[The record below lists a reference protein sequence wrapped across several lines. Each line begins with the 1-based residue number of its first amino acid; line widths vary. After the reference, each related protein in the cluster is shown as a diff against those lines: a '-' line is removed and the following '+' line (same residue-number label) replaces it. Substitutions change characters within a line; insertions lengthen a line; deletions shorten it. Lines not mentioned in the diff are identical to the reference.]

1 MALDDNKISFGVE
14 VSTGQS
20 EESINKIINRIDG
33 LKDKINELKALR
45 KENREDANIFANYTK
60 SIRDTERELSKLQST
75 YNSWI
80 QKATNVDAKPIGDVK
95 KQAQEFISLL
105 KQWDGQSATF
115 QKQVMSH
122 FMIPNSAV
130 DQLKLYKNIMGE
142 LQGIWGKGAI
152 DGLKS
157 SEALFHLTSMA
168 KTAQVA
174 VERLKATLKSTN
186 IDALLRWNG
195 KEPFVNEV
203 PGYWDNDSLLKR
215 RKIIKDA
222 YDELLGRFG
231 TDPVSTKTQ
240 TALRQ
245 LENEYQR
252 LTKEIKDANNAL
264 KGTTSDTSGI
274 DKRAKATGKLAD
286 EEEKLSRIRQQLN
299 GWDGKGSFS
308 STIKG
313 FDNLDSY
320 SRQLQALRRAYEE
333 LNAVKGKNGIDN
345 TRVESA
351 IDSIKG
357 KYDELVAKKS
367 QVDAE
372 LKKGTEEVAKV
383 SKQAADEESK
393 NVKKVTDEYT
403 KLKLKMAD
411 LQEQIKNNYVANKA
425 SNPKLYNTN
434 FAKLGEEYKEV
445 SKMAKKAER
454 DISELSTF
462 TDTIGKNYDRFRLRA
477 SWMLSAIGANMAFS
491 LPTDWYEAQT
501 KVENSMAQFS
511 QVMATNSHSVNAFK
525 TALFDM
531 DFSKL
536 QQGLST
542 TSVQSEQFGGD
553 LEYMKNSLV
562 NLAVKYGEA
571 SDDVIKSATLWGRK
585 YKDNQTVLTMTS
597 AAMKLAVADSFSIVE
612 ANKNL
617 ESSLVQWG
625 FQIKDNNDA
634 MIVSNKIIDSW
645 TALAHKMAVSAQDL
659 SAANQRAA
667 QSMRAVGLSFDEGQ
681 ALIATMLANTQQA
694 GGEIGNAIKSI
705 MGSIHSKKAIT
716 DLEAMGVA
724 VYKFGENGKKEFREV
739 GQVLVD
745 LMLKTQNSKEN
756 LENLLKDVSGGKWQ
770 WNKLAASLDY
780 STYIQA
786 LNLSLT
792 SYGFTQEQ
800 VGMQMDTLQRRV
812 MALKQALLN
821 LTTSTNGSVAGVL
834 KFLLNTLTDLIQH
847 LNKIPSSV
855 IGFTAFLNLI
865 VYKGPTA
872 VKALKGLGESILG
885 IGNKTREAMSAVDK
899 ASVIT
904 RIITLAFDAAV
915 AFGAFNTKA
924 DDTIKEI
931 EGLNNQ
937 LTAQTEL
944 IARQEEGLASLETLG
959 EAWRTINEQM
969 QQYQEGS
976 DEYNQLAE
984 QKNQTEQTFIDL
996 LGEEDEQTLINQ
1008 GVSEEAIESIKEKKT
1023 EQINTEKAGL
1033 EQVRQAIR
1041 GKRNEAID
1049 AARKEMNAIKDVALS
1064 QYGLAWELLTTGNI
1078 IDGMSVAWRWMCN
1091 AALEAIAEIDDAM
1104 ASMDEMIM
1112 NSAVWKFAVKHG
1124 LVSENSP
1131 FTNSYR
1137 DSIQVRDAARA
1148 QIAHNNEVIN
1158 YLQNKDA
1165 WGEMAKVAEQIKNM
1179 GGNLSDGGFG
1189 GSGASDPSS
1198 ILTPGQMGGSEVDG
1212 DDDGSGKSKKGK
1224 KGSSSREGK
1233 PSYDGI
1239 ELKEVNED
1247 NYNVD
1252 KGVTLDLT
1260 PDTLAKL
1267 RALDEA
1273 VYTKFGEHV
1282 EVSSAYRPGDD
1293 DSNHGHK
1300 VAFDL
1305 SGGVMNDPDKRYWVE
1320 HLGPYLGLFVI
1331 PEYSGEAGA
1340 EFADG
1345 DNVHFSN
1352 VTPGVYGEDGRWAEG
1367 LWSEDNAAPTLGTI
1381 LGKGIDSGK
1390 SEYVDNSAQRKV
1402 YDLLYSTLGLTD
1414 KQAWAVMANIDGES
1428 SFDPTAEEN
1437 PNSTETGIGLMQ
1449 WSGERRHELERFAE
1463 ARGTDWRD
1471 LKTQL
1476 EFIKSEYYGEE
1487 SGAWQRF
1494 KNFVTDS
1501 TTPEEDV
1508 SFFAGPN
1515 GVERAGSINLA
1526 NRMKNYYEYDSHYAK
1541 GMSYYDSNPSKQK
1554 KKEMTPEER
1563 AEKEAQRFQQMFS
1576 AMDKSLELLGKSFSS
1591 KYKTVLESIQ
1601 EDQKYFGSNVAN
1613 TTKQLDTYS
1622 QQLKDVIYM
1631 QNQYQQA
1638 ITKVSTFLDDK
1649 GVKAVLG
1656 VSKDEFLKA
1665 DLAEQQKMMSK
1676 QSTDK
1681 IYQPI
1686 IVALNEIMK
1695 LKQNIQKQDEE
1706 YHKAQLQWVDTY
1718 RKRLKSLYED
1728 TIWSE
1733 QSSIKEWEI
1742 RHSNE
1747 KYDEWHKYFAEQSH
1761 LEAIARQYREEYEEA
1776 QKPLLDENGHQVYD
1790 SEGNPLNRIEN
1801 DPKKLEEL
1809 REKWLSAEEAAKK
1822 YSATLKNS
1830 VQDSFHDLTKSVLL
1844 EGGSLRD
1851 KLKELWKGLADDALS
1866 LLLSGGKSGTN
1877 SPLGNLL
1884 RMFMLRHQKQNV
1896 QFYDKQHFDYGSQS
1910 VWDTSAEQFG
1920 AYNFKPQRNYW
1931 RQFMGQAKYLYY
1943 NPMPID
1949 MLHPEAVDEGSGAYK
1964 GNYKGFKAVDLVAAA
1979 TKFDG
1984 KPFNPLNPVP
1994 VTIVNGGPLQ
2004 DALTDIPNT
2013 LTNQP
2018 TTPSGAFDYGQLG
2031 SFNGGIVGQKA
2042 SNLFANATRYNWMGQ
2057 FGSFGGFGG
2066 MGWGAM
2072 PIGQKLGM
2080 FTGWLPWLFGLFGHH
2095 AEGGEVDKEQ
2105 ISYLAEGNKKEYVI
2119 PTQAHRSRG
2128 IALWQKAGKDLGV
2141 LKDGSPVEPNFKN
2154 KEIAQNGIM
2163 SVQVKQQAIYME
2175 QMKQQNKTLLNI
2187 LATLANN
2194 QQEASGN
2201 NEVLQP
2207 IVLKQAMTVDEFSE
2221 LANKTSR
2228 YGYNR

>member
-1 MALDDNKISFGVE
+1 MTLDDNKISFGVE

-122 FMIPNSAV
+122 FMIPNSAI
-130 DQLKLYKNIMGE
+130 DQLKLYKNIINE
-142 LQGIWGKGAI
+142 IQGYGSKKII
-152 DGLKS
+152 DSGNAETALKQ
-157 SEALFHLTSMA
+157 LVSMA
-168 KTAQVA
+168 KDAQQA
-174 VERLKATLKSTN
+174 VDRIKA
-186 IDALLRWNG
+186 
-195 KEPFVNEV
+195 
-203 PGYWDNDSLLKR
+203 SL
-215 RKIIKDA
+215 KDA
-222 YDELLGRFG
+222 KAE
-231 TDPVSTKTQ
+231 SAKK
-240 TALRQ
+240 
-245 LENEYQR
+245 
-252 LTKEIKDANNAL
+252 LT
-264 KGTTSDTSGI
+264 
-274 DKRAKATGKLAD
+274 
-286 EEEKLSRIRQQLN
+286 EEAEQISRIRKQL
-299 GWDGKGSFS
+299 GDWDGKGSFS

-333 LNAVKGKNGIDN
+333 LNAVKGKKGIDN
-345 TRVESA
+345 TQVESA
-351 IDSIKG
+351 IDSIKR

-372 LKKGTEEVAKV
+372 LKKGTEEVAKA
-383 SKQAADEESK
+383 SKQASDEESK
-393 NVKKVTDEYT
+393 NTKKVIDEYT
-403 KLKLKMAD
+403 KLKAKMAD
-411 LQEQIKNNYVANKA
+411 LQEQIKNNYIVNAK
-425 SNPKLYNTN
+425 SNPELYATN
-434 FAKLGEEYKEV
+434 LHRLSNEYAEASKIAKR
-445 SKMAKKAER
+445 AER
-454 DISELSTF
+454 DMMDLNNV
-462 TDTIGKNYDRFRLRA
+462 TDVWGKGLDRLKLRA
-477 SWMLSAIGANMAFS
+477 SWMMSAMVANVGFS
-491 LPTDWYEAQT
+491 LPTAWYEAQT
-501 KVENSMAQFS
+501 KVENSMAQFA
-511 QVMATNSHSVNAFK
+511 QVMATDAHAVNAFQ
-525 TALFDM
+525 TSLFDIN
-531 DFSKL
+531 FSQLEKGFDANATRS
-536 QQGLST
+536 QKF
-542 TSVQSEQFGGD
+542 VDD
-553 LEYMKNSLV
+553 LNYMKNSLM
-562 NLAVKYGEA
+562 NFAIKYGEA
-571 SDDVIKSATLWGRK
+571 SEDVIKSATLWGRK
-585 YKDNQTVLTMTS
+585 YKDNQTVLTMTD

-625 FQIKDNNDA
+625 FEIKNNNDA

-645 TALAHKMAVSAQDL
+645 TALAHKMALSAQDL

-705 MGSIHSKKAIT
+705 MGSIHSAKAIK
-716 DLEAMGVA
+716 DIEDMGIA

-745 LMLKTQNSKEN
+745 LMIKTQDTDKN
-756 LENLLKDVSGGKWQ
+756 LESLLKNMAGGKFQ
-770 WNKLAASLDY
+770 WNKMGALLDFK
-780 STYIQA
+780 TYIQA
-786 LNLSLT
+786 LRLSLT

-800 VGMQMDTLQRRV
+800 VGIQMDTLTRRV
-812 MALKQALLN
+812 EGLKQALIS
-821 LTTSTNGSVAGVL
+821 LTTTTGGGFNTALKDAVSIVTQLLQTLNSYDFSTLLILGFMNALVFKGPAVMKMFRNMSAAVMMFGRSLRSANRMVAMSNIL
-834 KFLLNTLTDLIQH
+834 MTLLTVGADIVVMTGAFKTATNKAAEEVDK
-847 LNKIPSSV
+847 LNK
-855 IGFTAFLNLI
+855 
-865 VYKGPTA
+865 K
-872 VKALKGLGESILG
+872 
-885 IGNKTREAMSAVDK
+885 
-899 ASVIT
+899 
-904 RIITLAFDAAV
+904 
-915 AFGAFNTKA
+915 
-924 DDTIKEI
+924 
-931 EGLNNQ
+931 
-937 LTAQTEL
+937 
-944 IARQEEGLASLETLG
+944 LETESELYSRQTQAIPIIEQLG
-959 EAWRTINEQM
+959 EAYRAINEQ
-969 QQYQEGS
+969 
-976 DEYNQLAE
+976 L
-984 QKNQTEQTFIDL
+984 EQTQQGTAEYTKL
-996 LGEEDEQTLINQ
+996 LDEREQVEETLVEVIGRQETETLKAQ
-1008 GVSEEAIESIKEKKT
+1008 GVSEAAIESVKQKLQEKT
-1023 EQINTEKAGL
+1023 AQEL
-1033 EQVRQAIR
+1033 EDIRKVRQQIQQKALQAINA
-1041 GKRNEAID
+1041 GEAECKELDKISDSYVMLFFKIMSLKYPLAAVYIAVDALAAAFDD
-1049 AARKEMNAIKDVALS
+1049 AAASILDAINEIDVALANS
-1064 QYGLAWELLTTGNI
+1064 PLGKLLGVKGDLGLQARSWFLERAEKHRNNIAGNI
-1078 IDGMSVAWRWMCN
+1078 ESVKESIME
-1091 AALEAIAEIDDAM
+1091 EATQS
-1104 ASMDEMIM
+1104 ASQLMG
-1112 NSAVWKFAVKHG
+1112 SVK
-1124 LVSENSP
+1124 N
-1131 FTNSYR
+1131 
-1137 DSIQVRDAARA
+1137 I
-1148 QIAHNNEVIN
+1148 
-1158 YLQNKDA
+1158 
-1165 WGEMAKVAEQIKNM
+1165 
-1179 GGNLSDGGFG
+1179 G
-1189 GSGASDPSS
+1189 GSSSYDPDA
-1198 ILTPGQMGGSEVDG
+1198 LRQQATGGTGVDD
-1212 DDDGSGKSKKGK
+1212 DDDGGSSKSKKGK
-1224 KGSSSREGK
+1224 GSSSSEGK

-1305 SGGVMNDPDKRYWVE
+1305 SGGVMDDPDKRYWVE

-1331 PEYSGEAGA
+1331 PEYPGEAGEEYA
-1340 EFADG
+1340 RG
-1345 DNVHFSN
+1345 GSNVHFSN
-1352 VTPGVYGEDGRWAEG
+1352 VNPGIYGETRWAEG

-1381 LGKGIDSGK
+1381 LGKGVDSGK
-1390 SEYVDNSAQRKV
+1390 SQYVDNSVQRKV
-1402 YDLLYSTLGLTD
+1402 YDFLYNELGLTD
-1414 KQAWAVMANIDGES
+1414 KQAWAVMANIDHES
-1428 SFDPTAEEN
+1428 AGWQVDAEED
-1437 PNSTETGIGLMQ
+1437 PDSTEAGIGLMQ
-1449 WSGERRHELERFAE
+1449 WSGQRRHNLEQFA
-1463 ARGTDWRD
+1463 ASRHTSWKD
-1471 LKTQL
+1471 LQTQL
-1476 EFIKSEYYGEE
+1476 EFMKLEYNGEE
-1487 SGAWQRF
+1487 SEAWQRF

-1508 SFFAGPN
+1508 AFFAGPN
-1515 GVERAGSINLA
+1515 GLERAGVINLA
-1526 NRMKNYYEYDSHYAK
+1526 SRMAHYYDYDSHYAK
-1541 GMSYYDSNPSKQK
+1541 GMSFYDSSPSKQK
-1554 KKEMTPEER
+1554 KKEITPEER
-1563 AEKEAQRFQQMFS
+1563 AEKEAQRLQQMFS
-1576 AMDKSLELLGKSFSS
+1576 AIDKSLDLLSKSFSGRF
-1591 KYKTVLESIQ
+1591 KTVLESVQ
-1601 EDQKYFGSNVAN
+1601 EDQKYFGSNVEN

-1622 QQLKDVIYM
+1622 QQLKSVVYM

-1638 ITKVSTFLDDK
+1638 MTKVSTFLDDK

-1665 DLAEQQKMMSK
+1665 DLAGQQKMMSK

-1718 RKRLKSLYED
+1718 RKRLKGLYED

-1733 QSSIKEWEI
+1733 QASIKEWET

-1747 KYDEWHKYFAEQSH
+1747 KYDEWYKYFAEQDH

-1790 SEGNPLNRIEN
+1790 SEGNALNRIEN

-1851 KLKELWKGLADDALS
+1851 KLKELWKGLADDTLS

-1896 QFYDKQHFDYGSQS
+1896 QFYDKQHFDYGSQA

-1943 NPMPID
+1943 NPMPVD

-2004 DALTDIPNT
+2004 DALTDIPGA
-2013 LTNQP
+2013 LTNKP

-2042 SNLFANATRYNWMGQ
+2042 SNFFANATRYNWMGQ

-2194 QQEASGN
+2194 QQEISGSSQ
-2201 NEVLQP
+2201 VVQP
-2207 IVLKQAMTVDEFSE
+2207 IVLKQSMTVDEFSE
-2221 LANKTSR
+2221 LANKTNR

>member
-122 FMIPNSAV
+122 FMIPNSAI
-130 DQLKLYKNIMGE
+130 DQLKLYKNIINE
-142 LQGIWGKGAI
+142 IQGYGSKKII
-152 DGLKS
+152 DSGNAETALKQ
-157 SEALFHLTSMA
+157 LVSMA
-168 KTAQVA
+168 KDAQQA
-174 VERLKATLKSTN
+174 VDRIKA
-186 IDALLRWNG
+186 
-195 KEPFVNEV
+195 
-203 PGYWDNDSLLKR
+203 SL
-215 RKIIKDA
+215 KDA
-222 YDELLGRFG
+222 KAE
-231 TDPVSTKTQ
+231 SAKK
-240 TALRQ
+240 
-245 LENEYQR
+245 
-252 LTKEIKDANNAL
+252 LT
-264 KGTTSDTSGI
+264 
-274 DKRAKATGKLAD
+274 
-286 EEEKLSRIRQQLN
+286 EEAEQISRIRKQL
-299 GWDGKGSFS
+299 GDWDGKGSFS

-333 LNAVKGKNGIDN
+333 LNAVKGKKGIDN
-345 TRVESA
+345 AQVESA
-351 IDSIKG
+351 IDSIKR

-367 QVDAE
+367 QVDAK
-372 LKKGTEEVAKV
+372 LKKGTEEVAKA

-393 NVKKVTDEYT
+393 NTKKVIDEYT

-411 LQEQIKNNYVANKA
+411 LQEQIKNNYVTNKGANPEA
-425 SNPKLYNTN
+425 YATN
-434 FAKLGEEYKEV
+434 FARLKKEYEDV
-445 SKMAKKAER
+445 ATAVNNAER
-454 DISELSTF
+454 QMSKLAKATSVANGTF
-462 TDTIGKNYDRFRLRA
+462 DRFQQRA
-477 SWMLSAIGANMAFS
+477 KWFIAAFGVNLAYSGLDTVKDAVGGVEQSMASLAQVLPRSQQNLSAALDLYEKGVTDLGA
-491 LPTDWYEAQT
+491 LKEAYDGT
-501 KVENSMAQFS
+501 G
-511 QVMATNSHSVNAFK
+511 HSVNAFGK
-525 TALFDM
+525 SLHDMTAEDVQKGALLNTRDAEMFRNQLNQM
-531 DFSKL
+531 QSAL
-536 QQGLST
+536 QS
-542 TSVQSEQFGGD
+542 F
-553 LEYMKNSLV
+553 
-562 NLAVKYGEA
+562 AVKYGE
-571 SDDVIKSATLWGRK
+571 SYQDVMRSATLWGRM
-585 YKDNQTVLTMTS
+585 YKDNNIILTMTD

-617 ESSLVQWG
+617 ESSVAQWG
-625 FQIKDNNDA
+625 FKIKDNNDA
-634 MIVSNKIIDSW
+634 MIVSNKICDSW
-645 TALAHKMAVSAQDL
+645 TAIAHNMAVSAQDL

-667 QSMRAVGLSFDEGQ
+667 TSMHAMNVSFDVGQ
-681 ALIATMLANTQQA
+681 ALIATMLRNTQQSGA
-694 GGEIGNAIKSI
+694 EIGNAIKSI
-705 MGSIHSKKAIT
+705 MGSIHSDKAIK
-716 DLEAMGVA
+716 DLESWGVE
-724 VYKFGENGKKEFREV
+724 VYKVGKNGQREFRNV
-739 GQVLVD
+739 GNVLVD
-745 LMLKTQNSKEN
+745 LMIKAQNTDRSMED
-756 LENLLKDVSGGKWQ
+756 LLKNLSGGKWQ
-770 WNKLAASLDY
+770 WNKMGAM
-780 STYIQA
+780 
-786 LNLSLT
+786 LNLSDFLT
-792 SYGFTQEQ
+792 ALRLSTQSYGFTQQQ
-800 VGMQMDTLQRRV
+800 VAFQMDTVTRRFEAFRQEIIKVATANGSLATIIKGVLNVGTGLLQFLDRLGGEWLAIVVSMNVAYANFDRIRAGIKRAKDAVVEFAQSIKNFSFANFGKDLAKNLFGAVTVILDLVTVVRALTDEQSRV
-812 MALKQALLN
+812 TSAISSTTQALEAEQEVMERQQQFVEQVPML
-821 LTTSTNGSVAGVL
+821 AEAY
-834 KFLLNTLTDLIQH
+834 QE
-847 LNKIPSSV
+847 
-855 IGFTAFLNLI
+855 
-865 VYKGPTA
+865 
-872 VKALKGLGESILG
+872 LGEQIQQTSEDDEKRNELLEEQSQIHDMLVQG
-885 IGNKTREAMSAVDK
+885 I
-899 ASVIT
+899 
-904 RIITLAFDAAV
+904 
-915 AFGAFNTKA
+915 
-924 DDTIKEI
+924 
-931 EGLNNQ
+931 
-937 LTAQTEL
+937 
-944 IARQEEGLASLETLG
+944 
-959 EAWRTINEQM
+959 
-969 QQYQEGS
+969 
-976 DEYNQLAE
+976 
-984 QKNQTEQTFIDL
+984 
-996 LGEEDEQTLINQ
+996 GEEDAAM
-1008 GVSEEAIESIKEKKT
+1008 VEASGNET
-1023 EQINTEKAGL
+1023 
-1033 EQVRQAIR
+1033 
-1041 GKRNEAID
+1041 EAID
-1049 AARKEMNAIKDVALS
+1049 TVRKHAQDRYQEHQNNIKQMKKDLRRYTDEAISLS
-1064 QYGLAWELLTTGNI
+1064 EQRRKQLRAEGNSWL
-1078 IDGMSVAWRWMCN
+1078 GVAWTITQLGNPIRAFGYLCEKILSWLEEKMAN
-1091 AALEAIAEIDDAM
+1091 FSEALAGTLSTIYDSSIGTKIFGPSSDSAWIARLR
-1104 ASMDEMIM
+1104 
-1112 NSAVWKFAVKHG
+1112 K
-1124 LVSENSP
+1124 
-1131 FTNSYR
+1131 
-1137 DSIQVRDAARA
+1137 Q
-1148 QIAHNNEVIN
+1148 
-1158 YLQNKDA
+1158 
-1165 WGEMAKVAEQIKNM
+1165 
-1179 GGNLSDGGFG
+1179 
-1189 GSGASDPSS
+1189 ASDLRELSKNEDNYANSLADQTMVEAQGQLLGAVNTANGFFNKKGAGQDALRPSQ
-1198 ILTPGQMGGSEVDG
+1198 LGGMETGS
-1212 DDDGSGKSKKGK
+1212 DDDDDSSGKSKKGK
-1224 KGSSSREGK
+1224 KGSSSSEGK

-1247 NYNVD
+1247 NYRDYTNAV
-1252 KGVTLDLT
+1252 GELT
-1260 PDTLAKL
+1260 PDTIAKL

-1282 EVSSAYRPGDD
+1282 NVTSSYRPDD
-1293 DSNHGHK
+1293 TDSNHGHK

-1305 SGGVMNDPDKRYWVE
+1305 SGGVMDDPDKRYWVE

-1340 EFADG
+1340 KFADG

-1352 VTPGVYGEDGRWAEG
+1352 VTPGIYGETRWAEG

-1381 LGKGIDSGK
+1381 LGKGVDSGK
-1390 SEYVDNSAQRKV
+1390 SQYVDNSVQRKV
-1402 YDLLYSTLGLTD
+1402 YDFLYNELGLTD
-1414 KQAWAVMANIDGES
+1414 KQAWAVMANIDHES
-1428 SFDPTAEEN
+1428 AGWQVDAEED

-1449 WSGERRHELERFAE
+1449 WSGQRRHNLEQFA
-1463 ARGTDWRD
+1463 ADRHTSWKD
-1471 LKTQL
+1471 LQTQL
-1476 EFIKSEYYGEE
+1476 EFMKSEYNGKE
-1487 SGAWQRF
+1487 SEAWQRF

-1508 SFFAGPN
+1508 AFFAGPN
-1515 GVERAGSINLA
+1515 GLERAGVINLA
-1526 NRMKNYYEYDSHYAK
+1526 SRMAHYYDYDSHYAK
-1541 GMSYYDSNPSKQK
+1541 GMSFYDSNPSKQK
-1554 KKEMTPEER
+1554 KKEVTPEER
-1563 AEKEAQRFQQMFS
+1563 AEKEAQRLQQMFG
-1576 AMDKSLELLGKSFSS
+1576 AIDKSLDLLSKSFSG
-1591 KYKTVLESIQ
+1591 KFKTILESVQ
-1601 EDQKYFGSNVAN
+1601 EDQKYFGSNVEN

-1622 QQLKDVIYM
+1622 QQLKSVVYM

-1638 ITKVSTFLDDK
+1638 MTKVSTFLDDK
-1649 GVKAVLG
+1649 GVKSVIG

-1665 DLAEQQKMMSK
+1665 DLSEQQKMMSK
-1676 QSTDK
+1676 QATGK

-1686 IVALNEIMK
+1686 IVALNEVMK
-1695 LKQNIQKQDEE
+1695 LKQEIQKQDEE

-1733 QSSIKEWEI
+1733 QASIKEWEI

-1747 KYDEWHKYFAEQSH
+1747 KYDEWYKYFAEQSH

-1790 SEGNPLNRIEN
+1790 SEGNPLNKIEN

-1896 QFYDKQHFDYGSQS
+1896 QFYDKQHFDYGSQAM
-1910 VWDTSAEQFG
+1910 WDTSAEQFG
-1920 AYNFKPQRNYW
+1920 AYDFRPKRNYW

-2042 SNLFANATRYNWMGQ
+2042 SNFFANATRYNWMGQ
-2057 FGSFGGFGG
+2057 FGSFGGFGS

-2119 PTQAHRSRG
+2119 PTETNRPRG
-2128 IALWQKAGKDLGV
+2128 VALWQKAGKDLGV

-2194 QQEASGN
+2194 QQESFGSN
-2201 NEVLQP
+2201 QVVQP
-2207 IVLKQAMTVDEFSE
+2207 IVLKQSMTVDEFSE
-2221 LANKTSR
+2221 LANKTNR